1 MMIAGGHA
9 ERCYF
14 GAEPFRLMK
23 ATARM
28 KERLAQSNHEA
39 QEHEEK
45 YLESGYRSQ
54 LHHLPVLF
62 KSLDG

>member
-1 MMIAGGHA
+1 
-9 ERCYF
+9 
-14 GAEPFRLMK
+14 
-23 ATARM
+23 M